1 MSAIQD
7 AAAALVLQGAVA
19 ARRNAKSPKQAAEAS
34 AEIAKAE
41 RIILQK
47 SAEPGAELRAKVEA
61 LRAIHGD
68 DLRRV
73 MVEKGGHVTFNGRDL
88 KDASLRAALNSVL
101 ADVFG

>member
-1 MSAIQD
+1 MSAITD
-7 AAAALVLQGAVA
+7 TATHLVLEGAIA
-19 ARRNAKSPKQAAEAS
+19 ARRNARSAKEADAAS
-34 AEIAKAE
+34 IEIQRAE
-41 RIILQK
+41 RVILQK

-73 MVEKGGHVTFNGRDL
+73 MVEKGDHVTFNGREL
-88 KDASLRAALNSVL
+88 NDASLRAALNSIL